1 MPTIESG
8 LSASGIL
15 KYAAVAA
22 AVVGFA
28 LPILTGIAVVAIR
41 RKLYGPP
48 PVPGNEPMGE
58 EKIQ

>member
-22 AVVGFA
+22 AAAV
-28 LPILTGIAVVAIR
+28 LILIL
-41 RKLYGPP
+41 RKRKKAGKGASPEKK
-48 PVPGNEPMGE
+48 NED
-58 EKIQ
+58 

>member
-1 MPTIESG
+1 MPMNESG

-15 KYAAVAA
+15 EYAAVAA
-22 AVVGFA
+22 VAAGFA

-48 PVPGNEPMGE
+48 PVPGAEPTGE